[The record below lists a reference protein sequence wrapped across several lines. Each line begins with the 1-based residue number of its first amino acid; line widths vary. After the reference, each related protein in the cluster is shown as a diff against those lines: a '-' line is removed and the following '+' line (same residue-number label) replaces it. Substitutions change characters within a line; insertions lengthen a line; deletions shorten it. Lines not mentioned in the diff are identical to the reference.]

1 MFAKGLIFIIANGQL
16 LNQTFGPTGEWK
28 NRCPVPCTY
37 GGILRE
43 SNFHIR
49 YSSVCRVSYRIFPH
63 FVFFFSLFVLLF
75 LRHIDLLVFLPRLYL
90 YFLQGTCLYLYSALL
105 PNGIRLWMKEKL
117 SRWQCLHKHG
127 LKVTVIKMFA
137 MKLCLLFLKPSE
149 WVMKIIQSI
158 RVVKTSILYF

>member
-1 MFAKGLIFIIANGQL
+1 MANYWTKQL
-16 LNQTFGPTGEWK
+16 
-28 NRCPVPCTY
+28 VPLANEKTDA
-37 GGILRE
+37 R
-43 SNFHIR
+43 
-49 YSSVCRVSYRIFPH
+49 CRVPLAEYSESPISIFATPQSAESLIEFFPISYFSFLCLSFCFLGISICLC
-63 FVFFFSLFVLLF
+63 FFHV
-75 LRHIDLLVFLPRLYL
+75 LYL

-158 RVVKTSILYF
+158 RVVKTSKLYF